1 MKKTILIVEDEKRLR
16 DLLRDYL
23 LKEGYRVDLAAHG
36 EEGLSMALAKDYDLI
51 LLDIMMPF
59 MDGFDLLKEL
69 RKKKD
74 TRVFYLTAK
83 AMDEDSMKAYEMG
96 ADDFIAKPFSP
107 KVLVLKIRNLFLRLA
122 QEEEEAKEKAYGLLR
137 IQEEAQRV
145 FVGEEEILLTK
156 KEWILLLLFVHHKDQ
171 VLQRDFI
178 LEKVWGYDY
187 EGDLRAID
195 TSVKR
200 LREKLQEAAA
210 YIETVRGFG
219 YRFQVKA
226 DV

>member
-23 LKEGYRVDLAAHG
+23 LKEGYMVDLAAHG

>member
-23 LKEGYRVDLAAHG
+23 LKEGYMVDLAAHG

-83 AMDEDSMKAYEMG
+83 AMDEDSMKAYEIG

-171 VLQRDFI
+171 VLLRDFI

>member
-1 MKKTILIVEDEKRLR
+1 MRKSILIVEDEKRLR

-69 RKKKD
+69 RKKKA

-122 QEEEEAKEKAYGLLR
+122 QEEAETKENTYGLLK
-137 IQEEAQRV
+137 IQEDAQRA
-145 FVGEEEILLTK
+145 FVGAEEIHLTK

-171 VLQRDFI
+171 VLQREHI
-178 LEKVWGYDY
+178 IEKVWGYDY

-219 YRFQVKA
+219 YRFQVK
-226 DV
+226 